1 VTCFWP
7 VSDLFLTRFWPV
19 SDLFLGRKLVEL
31 SRVTHHRSLT
41 SHNITAPRSSRAG
54 SRRTIDITNLECWGA
69 QSAAPATNH
78 EKDWRA
84 SRIKSPCAGS
94 SRNYRTHTSHSTHIS
109 RHISPHSLTEEVRGP
124 EGRRIITHQTSHI
137 THISPHHTA
146 SLSEQIRGLEGRST
160 RITTRNSFQTLS
172 RASQNTEKYE
182 NYHEKWTSK
191 KLKSR
196 KVRELPRTSR
206 WATRSPRFKKNELPK
221 KLKSRKPRELPYKTP
236 QTRSQPPG
244 MYENYREKRTCKR
257 ETM

>member
-1 VTCFWP
+1 MSEVQWAPNTINAKCSDPF
-7 VSDLFLTRFWPV
+7 SDLCDLFLTRFWPV
-19 SDLFLGRKLVEL
+19 SDTFLTCFWPVFGPEASRIITHHTSQISHISQYHCAKKFSGRKQENY
-31 SRVTHHRSLT
+31 RHHKPWMLRST
-41 SHNITAPRSSRAG
+41 
-54 SRRTIDITNLECWGA
+54 ECC
-69 QSAAPATNH
+69 TCH

-94 SRNYRTHTSHSTHIS
+94 SRNYRTHTSHSAHIS

-146 SLSEQIRGLEGRST
+146 SLSEQIPGLEGRST

-206 WATRSPRFKKNELPK
+206 WATRSPRF
-221 KLKSRKPRELPYKTP
+221 
-236 QTRSQPPG
+236 
-244 MYENYREKRTCKR
+244 
-257 ETM
+257 